1 MSDKR
6 VEDYIISIPDFP
18 AQGILFRDVTG
29 VLADADGFALAI
41 DELARRLENVTFDAV
56 AGAESRG
63 FIFGT
68 PLAYTFRK
76 PFIPVRKKGKL
87 PRATVSR
94 EYALEYGTAQIEIH
108 TDAVKP
114 GDRVVLVDDLIA
126 TGGTLKAAA
135 ELIEQLGGTVEKIVC
150 LIELVDLHGRDTLK
164 GYTVES
170 IVQYEG
176 E

>member
-1 MSDKR
+1 MSKR

-18 AQGILFRDVTG
+18 KEGILFRDVTG
-29 VLADADGFALAI
+29 VLNSGEGFALAI
-41 DELARRLENVTFDAV
+41 DEMIARLEGVSFDAV
-56 AGAESRG
+56 AGTESRG
-63 FIFGT
+63 FLFGA
-68 PLAYTFRK
+68 PLAYRFGK

-87 PRATVSR
+87 PRETVSR
-94 EYALEYGTAQIEIH
+94 DYALEYGTATIEIH

-114 GDRVVLVDDLIA
+114 GDRVVLIDDLVA

-135 ELIEQLGGTVEKIVC
+135 ELIEHLGGTVVKIVS
-150 LIELVDLHGRDTLK
+150 LIELVDLGGREVLGDYPL
-164 GYTVES
+164 ES

>member
-1 MSDKR
+1 MSKR

-18 AQGILFRDVTG
+18 KKGILFRDVTG
-29 VLADADGFALAI
+29 VLGDGEGFALAI
-41 DELARRLENVTFDAV
+41 DEMIARLEGVSFDAV
-56 AGAESRG
+56 AGTESRG
-63 FIFGT
+63 FLFGA
-68 PLAYTFRK
+68 PLAYRFGK

-87 PRATVSR
+87 PRETVSR
-94 EYALEYGTAQIEIH
+94 DYALEYGTATIEIH

-114 GDRVVLVDDLIA
+114 GDRVVLIDDLVA

-135 ELIEQLGGTVEKIVC
+135 ELIETLGGTVVKIVS
-150 LIELVDLHGRDTLK
+150 LIELVDLGGRELLRDYPL
-164 GYTVES
+164 ES

>member
-1 MSDKR
+1 M
-6 VEDYIISIPDFP
+6 ISIPDFP
-18 AQGILFRDVTG
+18 KEGILFRDVTG
-29 VLADADGFALAI
+29 VLGNADGFALAV
-41 DELARRLENVTFDAV
+41 DELARCLEGVAFDAI
-56 AGAESRG
+56 AGTESRG
-63 FIFGT
+63 FMFGT
-68 PLAYTFRK
+68 PLAYKFHK

-87 PRATVSR
+87 PRETVSR
-94 EYALEYGTAQIEIH
+94 EYALEYGTAALEIH

-114 GDRVVLVDDLIA
+114 GDRVVIIDDLIA

-135 ELIEQLGGTVEKIVC
+135 ELVEELGGTVAKIVC

-164 GYTVES
+164 DYIVES